1 MKKTILLLPLLC
13 LSWGIFA
20 QSVNWFQPSAHWYY
34 HIQSGWVGSG
44 IEHHWINNIDTVVAG
59 KSYQIMESKAEFV
72 PSGAS
77 SSFRRVVRQEGKKIY
92 ALSLWTNDE
101 VLQYDFGK
109 AVGDTITVP
118 LYFSNNSIA
127 YVITDID
134 TIQLGGQDRLVQ
146 QVDWI
151 KGSTTL
157 SAVKGTFV
165 EGIGA
170 VEGLHLIAGEW
181 CLTESY
187 FFPDEPGSLVVDGE
201 TRIFCSYQNDQIH
214 FEGLGETLCAT
225 LSTDTPEA
233 AGVTIFPNPSRGTLH
248 IAAKDGRRVLQTDLY
263 DMTGRLLESRT
274 LNGAGDW
281 TTAYKGMAIVV
292 VRLEGATVRQ
302 LVFFE

>member
-1 MKKTILLLPLLC
+1 MKKTLLLLPLLC
-13 LSWGIFA
+13 LSWSA
-20 QSVNWFQPSAHWYY
+20 LTQSVNWFSASAHWYY

-44 IEHHWINNIDTVVAG
+44 IEHHWISTTDTVVAG
-59 KSYQIMESKAEFV
+59 KTYRIMESKADFV
-72 PSGAS
+72 PSGVS
-77 SSFRRVVRQEGKKIY
+77 SSFRRVVRQEGKKIF
-92 ALSLWTNDE
+92 ALSLWNDDE
-101 VLQYDFGK
+101 LLEYDFGK

-146 QVDWI
+146 KVDWI
-151 KGSTTL
+151 KGNTTL
-157 SAVKGTFV
+157 SAAKGTLI
-165 EGIGA
+165 EGIGV

-201 TRIFCSYQNDQIH
+201 TRTFCSCQNDQFH

-225 LSTDTPEA
+225 LSTDAPEA
-233 AGVTIFPNPSRGTLH
+233 AGVMIFPNPSRGTLQ
-248 IAAKDGRRVLQTDLY
+248 ITVKDGRRILQADLF
-263 DMTGRLLESRT
+263 DVAGRLLESRT
-274 LNGAGDW
+274 ANATGDW
-281 TTAYKGMAIVV
+281 TTPYKGMAMMV